1 MEADN
6 TALNT
11 RTPSPCERGF
21 RAGIV
26 LCGHARLALN
36 AGRDATIGL
45 SAWVRRYPNDNFQQG
60 KELRLKQQYLLVAAT
75 MCDIIRR

>member
-1 MEADN
+1 M
-6 TALNT
+6 
-11 RTPSPCERGF
+11 
-21 RAGIV
+21 
-26 LCGHARLALN
+26 
-36 AGRDATIGL
+36 GL